1 MSLEDHLGDILR
13 KARKRAQVALEAAA
27 RAGGITAGQLTAL
40 EESGVL
46 AQRPDFTT
54 LAPLLKLDAKKVE
67 AIATGWE
74 PSAKVLSRWRELRVI
89 TTTSDGMAVNAY
101 LVWDEVTREAALFDT
116 GWEAAPIV
124 ELIAGEHL
132 NLRYLFL
139 THTHEDHIAALEE
152 LLKAFPKALLRQ
164 STKSAPPQHRNRPN
178 DCLQLG
184 SLRITHRET
193 PGHAEDG
200 VIYLVGN
207 WPDDAPHVGIIGDT
221 IFAGTMANGFI
232 SWPMLEA
239 KVREHILTLPAETL
253 LCPGHGP
260 LTTVAEEKAHNPF
273 F

>member
-1 MSLEDHLGDILR
+1 VSKKLDF
-13 KARKRAQVALEAAA
+13 AA
-27 RAGGITAGQLTAL
+27 
-40 EESGVL
+40 
-46 AQRPDFTT
+46 
-54 LAPLLKLDAKKVE
+54 LAPLLKLDAKKIE
-67 AIATGWE
+67 AIAAGWE
-74 PSAKVLSRWRELRVI
+74 PTAKDLSRWRELRVV
-89 TTTSDGMAVNAY
+89 TTAQGGMAVNAY

-116 GWEAAPIV
+116 GWEAAPILD
-124 ELIAGEHL
+124 LIAVERL
-132 NLRYLFL
+132 QLRYLFL
-139 THTHEDHIAALEE
+139 THTHEDHIAALED
-152 LLKAFPKALLRQ
+152 LLKALPKVLLRQ

-207 WPDDAPHVGIIGDT
+207 WPDDVPHVAIIGDT

-260 LTTVAEEKAHNPF
+260 LTSVAEERAHNPF
-273 F
+273 L

>member
-13 KARKRAQVALEAAA
+13 KARKRADITLNAAA
-27 RAGGITAGQLTAL
+27 RAGGMTSEQLTTL
-40 EESGVL
+40 EESGML
-46 AQRPDFTT
+46 TQKPDFTA

-67 AIATGWE
+67 AIAAGWE
-74 PSAKVLSRWRELRVI
+74 PTAKDLSRWRELRVI
-89 TTTSDGMAVNAY
+89 TTSRDGMAVNAY

-124 ELIAGEHL
+124 EVIAAERL
-132 NLRYLFL
+132 QLRYLFL
-139 THTHEDHIAALEE
+139 THTHEDHVAALD
-152 LLKAFPKALLRQ
+152 LLLAKYPKALLRQ

-184 SLRITHRET
+184 SLRITNRET

-207 WPDDAPHVGIIGDT
+207 WPDDAPHAAIIGDT
-221 IFAGTMANGFI
+221 IFAGTMANGFV
-232 SWPMLEA
+232 SWSRLETS
-239 KVREHILTLPAETL
+239 VREHIVPLPEETL

-273 F
+273 L